1 MNDLVWDRRMLGVFT
16 ALACLSDEE
25 ETVLRDWATGK
36 SIVHTA
42 LFCHMSERKVN
53 DIRKRIR
60 AKYDRIQPYADLPK
74 RNIRP

>member
-1 MNDLVWDRRMLGVFT
+1 MNDLVWDKRMLGVFE

-25 ETVLRDWATGK
+25 ETVLKDWAAGK
-36 SIVHTA
+36 SIVHTS

-53 DIRKRIR
+53 DIRKRLR
-60 AKYDRIQPYADLPK
+60 VKYDRIQPYADLPK